1 MAKLGM
7 QLTPN
12 PHPLGEIELEWLVL
26 RSLIQA
32 VQDQLHFPIARNSA
46 RPVPFNCSI
55 SQIEKVSSPI
65 QLLTLTLKR
74 VKLKPF
80 QFQGKIRGTRMSST
94 DGGSVWAIT
103 WQDIVLKNGIIHLG
117 QFNTGFEFEITAIVW
132 VTLKMIGL
140 KLGLFLIGIKFRI
153 HLRLVECRKWQKS
166 V

>member
-1 MAKLGM
+1 MLDLFHLTVQLAKLKK
-7 QLTPN
+7 
-12 PHPLGEIELEWLVL
+12 WV
-26 RSLIQA
+26 A
-32 VQDQLHFPIARNSA
+32 
-46 RPVPFNCSI
+46 
-55 SQIEKVSSPI
+55 

-140 KLGLFLIGIKFRI
+140 KLGIFLIGIMI
-153 HLRLVECRKWQKS
+153 
-166 V
+166 